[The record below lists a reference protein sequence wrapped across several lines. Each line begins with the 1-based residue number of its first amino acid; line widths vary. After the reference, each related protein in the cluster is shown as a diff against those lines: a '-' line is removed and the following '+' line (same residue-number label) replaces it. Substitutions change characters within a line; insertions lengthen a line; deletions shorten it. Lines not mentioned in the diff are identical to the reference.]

1 LKLFKIF
8 AALLAASLLTVCLWY
23 AQSRVF
29 SKARAVS
36 VFEIQV
42 KQAPTF
48 NKDKIKVGSYNV
60 AHGRGDGADADN
72 WTGKPRAEILA
83 HLKAM
88 ADQISKASVDIM
100 VLNEIDF
107 SSTWSK
113 NIDQARVLAQ
123 EAGFPYVLEQN
134 NFDVS
139 FPFRSYK
146 FGNAVLSKFPL
157 ASSRFIDFP
166 PNSVKEDI
174 FAGNH
179 DGVLCKANTPF
190 GELRI
195 LPVHLEYR
203 SEETRVKCV
212 SIIMKIEAEEPS
224 PFIALGDFNS
234 SPAAYPAYPKHNK
247 TAAGENAI
255 DLLLKS
261 GKLQT
266 IKNTQAPQSDYTFPS
281 AKPDRAIDWIF
292 SSTNL
297 LQSNKKVYVSK
308 LSDHLMISADIV
320 KRD

>member
-8 AALLAASLLTVCLWY
+8 AALLAATLLTVCLWY
-23 AQSRVF
+23 AQSRFF
-29 SKARAVS
+29 SKARAIS
-36 VFEIQV
+36 VFEIRV

-48 NKDKIKVGSYNV
+48 SKDKIKIGSYNV

-72 WTGKPRAEILA
+72 WTGQSRTEILA
-83 HLKAM
+83 HLKAI

-107 SSTWSK
+107 STTWSK
-113 NIDQARVLAQ
+113 NIDQARVLAE

-139 FPFRSYK
+139 FPFLSYK

-157 ASSRFIDFP
+157 AAIRFIDFP
-166 PNSVKEDI
+166 PNSEKEDI

-179 DGVLCKANTPF
+179 DGVLCKADTPL
-190 GELRI
+190 GEIRI

-203 SEETRVKCV
+203 SEETRVKCAR
-212 SIIMKIEAEEPS
+212 IILKIAAEEPS

-234 SPAAYPAYPKHNK
+234 SPTSYPKHNK

-261 GKLQT
+261 GRLQT
-266 IKNTQAPQSDYTFPS
+266 INNTQAPQSDYTFPS
-281 AKPDRAIDWIF
+281 SKPDRAIDWIF
-292 SSTNL
+292 SSTDL
-297 LQSNKKVYVSK
+297 VQANKKVHVSK
-308 LSDHLMISADIV
+308 LSDHLMVGADIS